1 MFWFVLAHLIAFLVD
16 LVLGTRQR
24 DRDKDL
30 QILETVQNR
39 GRLVVRRPD
48 DALRD
53 SRGNSCPESSR
64 LAVVGARV
72 PGDGRVRWN

>member
-1 MFWFVLAHLIAFLVD
+1 VFWFVLAQLIAFLVD

-48 DALRD
+48 DALR
-53 SRGNSCPESSR
+53 
-64 LAVVGARV
+64 
-72 PGDGRVRWN
+72 